1 MAGKK
6 KTDGDGKPDLEQSLE
21 QLEAIVESL
30 ERGDLTLEQ
39 SLQAFEAGV
48 KLTRQCQE
56 TLAAAEQKVQLLIE
70 QNGTLKSMP
79 FDSEA

>member
-6 KTDGDGKPDLEQSLE
+6 KAASDDKPDLEQSLE
-21 QLEAIVESL
+21 QLETLVESL
-30 ERGDLTLEQ
+30 ERGDMSLED
-39 SLQAFEAGV
+39 SLKAFETGI

-70 QNGTLKSMP
+70 KNGSLESQP
-79 FDSEA
+79 FDADA

>member
-6 KTDGDGKPDLEQSLE
+6 KTDADGKPDLEQSLE

>member
-6 KTDGDGKPDLEQSLE
+6 KADGELDLESALEKLELLVKSLE
-21 QLEAIVESL
+21 QGDLSL
-30 ERGDLTLEQ
+30 ED
-39 SLQAFEAGV
+39 SLKAFEAGI

-70 QNGTLKSMP
+70 KNGVLKSEP
-79 FDSEA
+79 FDSDN